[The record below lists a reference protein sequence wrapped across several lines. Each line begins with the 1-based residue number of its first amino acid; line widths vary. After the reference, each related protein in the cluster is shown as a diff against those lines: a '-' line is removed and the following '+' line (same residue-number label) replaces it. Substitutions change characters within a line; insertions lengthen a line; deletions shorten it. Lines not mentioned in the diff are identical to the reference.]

1 MTVKTV
7 QDCLEIVNT
16 LINTKASEILISE
29 NLLAQTPSIFPTSL
43 YLMKEQL
50 VEEKRELDFL
60 LYYKNILLGN

>member
-43 YLMKEQL
+43 HLIKEQL
-50 VEEKRELDFL
+50 EEEKRELDFL

>member
-1 MTVKTV
+1 MTVRTV

-43 YLMKEQL
+43 YLIEEQL